1 MREKDQAFIRTCGE
15 NGKTYVSRRCSND
28 YGRYLEF
35 TECGRGGSRGIV
47 VIPEGRKQSGWRGF
61 GKELQLLLLPD
72 GKNGNGLQQ
81 VPRQNRSVGDG
92 VETPRY
98 NGELGNRG
106 IATYAGVVGIRK
118 STKMLDSGPVV
129 LLVSVSDRGSSTEL
143 ETEEFSQP
151 IPKISAESK
160 IRHPLRFFPNQ
171 NPPSQHHKLGK
182 GLIIHIFENGK
193 RRVSWSSQAEN
204 EVKTQSR
211 ARFHPELPSS
221 LGLHRWVGFLL
232 LTIFGKEGFSLLTGA
247 VCVSLMANLLTICY
261 YTALWLRSYG
271 IWFLLYL
278 GSLG

>member
-1 MREKDQAFIRTCGE
+1 MAGAKWIGQCVEENIVREKDQAFIRTRGE

-28 YGRYLEF
+28 YGSYLEF
-35 TECGRGGSRGIV
+35 TECGRGGSRGRV
-47 VIPEGRKQSGWRGF
+47 VIPEGKKQSGWRGF

-92 VETPRY
+92 VETPQY

-118 STKMLDSGPVV
+118 SMKMLDSGPVV
-129 LLVSVSDRGSSTEL
+129 PPVSVSDRGSSTKL

-171 NPPSQHHKLGK
+171 NPPSQHRKLGK
-182 GLIIHIFENGK
+182 GLIIHISENGK

-204 EVKTQSR
+204 EVKT
-211 ARFHPELPSS
+211 
-221 LGLHRWVGFLL
+221 
-232 LTIFGKEGFSLLTGA
+232 
-247 VCVSLMANLLTICY
+247 
-261 YTALWLRSYG
+261 
-271 IWFLLYL
+271 
-278 GSLG
+278 